1 LPDPRPVF
9 RSWPIPRGYRSLVSA
24 SNCGTDVRAD
34 MRDARRN
41 RELAPGGERG
51 ERAIKRFELGRR
63 ARKAR
68 FDRIIQSR
76 LTRCHA
82 GRGLAGRRG

>member
-1 LPDPRPVF
+1 LPTPRRVF
-9 RSWPIPRGYRSLVSA
+9 GSWPIPPGYRSLVSA
-24 SNCGTDVRAD
+24 SNCGTDVGAD
-34 MRDARRN
+34 MRDAPA
-41 RELAPGGERG
+41 EQKLAPGGERG
-51 ERAIKRFELGRR
+51 ERAIKHFELGRR